1 MHYSL
6 TLNTGVN
13 EKMQQ
18 QVRILYET
26 SPQYQYTEHATIVN
40 SLGQIYTVELL
51 TNSSH
56 STSHPSAAYYRFLA
70 DLAED

>member
-1 MHYSL
+1 M
-6 TLNTGVN
+6 
-13 EKMQQ
+13 
-18 QVRILYET
+18 YET